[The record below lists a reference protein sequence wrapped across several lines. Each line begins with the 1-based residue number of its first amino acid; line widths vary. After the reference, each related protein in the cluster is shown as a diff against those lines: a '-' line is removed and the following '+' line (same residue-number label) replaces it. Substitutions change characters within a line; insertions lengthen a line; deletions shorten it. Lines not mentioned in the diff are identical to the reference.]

1 MMPFSVPRLCYHG
14 LALAPRPGHHL
25 SALPAASIPLRLW
38 KKPDLWRS
46 GRARGFSETSCPRAR
61 DHHISGRERNSRKS
75 HHTIAGNSSRVRS
88 ASWILKAT

>member
-14 LALAPRPGHHL
+14 LALAPRPSHHRFRTR
-25 SALPAASIPLRLW
+25 SDSE

-61 DHHISGRERNSRKS
+61 DHHTSGRERNSRKA
-75 HHTIAGNSSRVRS
+75 TIRLPGTLPAFDRHPEYWRQ
-88 ASWILKAT
+88 L